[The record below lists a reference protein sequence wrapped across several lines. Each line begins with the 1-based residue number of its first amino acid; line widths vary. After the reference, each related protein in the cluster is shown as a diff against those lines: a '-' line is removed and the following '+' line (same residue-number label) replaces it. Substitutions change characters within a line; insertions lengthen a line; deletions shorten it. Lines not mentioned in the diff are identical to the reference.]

1 MGTPLASVKI
11 LKLRGSANEFYNH
24 SSYIAGSSMCIRS
37 WLDLF
42 GSNVNPRA
50 IPAHGL
56 PAGAWEMA
64 MFAC

>member
-1 MGTPLASVKI
+1 
-11 LKLRGSANEFYNH
+11 
-24 SSYIAGSSMCIRS
+24 MCIRS